1 MNWEQKIDM
10 DAVRY
15 IVLGVALIIILA
27 VLMFEPGWKITRYDR
42 ESVEVQVVEKEI
54 TQKNGQELYLLYCQ
68 EADGKEDIFE
78 INQDA
83 IGERFNP
90 ADVYKQIR
98 KEKYYKFRVAVKE
111 EFGSHYPCICGAV
124 KLIDGFTETEEAREK

>member
-1 MNWEQKIDM
+1 MNREQKMDM

-15 IVLGVALIIILA
+15 IVLGVVVIIILA

-42 ESVEVQVVEKEI
+42 ESIEVQVVEKEI
-54 TQKNGQELYLLYCQ
+54 TEENGQELYLLYCQ
-68 EADGKEDIFE
+68 EADGKESIFE
-78 INQDA
+78 INQEA

-98 KEKYYKFRVAVKE
+98 KEKYYKFRVATKE
-111 EFGSHYPCICGAV
+111 EFDSHYPCICGAV
-124 KLIDGFTETEEAREK
+124 KLIDGYTESTETTK